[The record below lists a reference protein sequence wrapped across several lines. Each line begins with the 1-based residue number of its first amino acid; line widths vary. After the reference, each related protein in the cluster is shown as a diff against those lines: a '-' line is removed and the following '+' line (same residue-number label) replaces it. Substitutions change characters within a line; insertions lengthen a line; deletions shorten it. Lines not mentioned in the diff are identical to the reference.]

1 MILRRAEVGPGPQL
15 LLISLGVLVCFPAA
29 VDCFVGLPLS
39 TKPARLWP
47 QLLLLADNATVPP
60 IVRRVVPGDQ
70 CDRHCVPGDP
80 PLTCHFRWK
89 LENYATMGSA
99 CWDCRL
105 GNRAHCFHP
114 QCITANGLERGVFA
128 INRRVPGPPIHVCK
142 HDSIVVDVEN
152 QLEGLGSTIH
162 WHGFHQKATP
172 WMDGVPMVTQ
182 CPIPQDTTFRY
193 QFTAVEA
200 GTQFYHSHA
209 GFQKANG
216 HYGMVVVRD
225 PSDLNQAHYDYD
237 LSEHR
242 IIIADWTLDMVEKWV
257 PGIQTDSMR
266 VDSILINGR
275 GRYFNETTGTRA
287 DAPLTVYQV
296 EYGKQYRFRLISSG
310 SQYCPFQ
317 MQIQNH
323 SMLIISTDGGTVQP
337 QHTVDT
343 LVSISGERYDFVLT
357 ANQPPG
363 NYWVR
368 VRGIGFCDQMRVED
382 FAILSYRTPETAI
395 PAAGLTVEQTLAY
408 PTEPM
413 PTYDEP
419 YPDGIVFN
427 HQTAPCYTPNDTYI
441 CAADL
446 EAYEV
451 FRDTGLIDAVPDRTF
466 FLGFHVIEA
475 NNSLLFSDRGTSHY
489 ATVREGFNTIGATNM
504 ISFVPPSFPL
514 LIQPELIVDENAQF
528 CNVSHRPAYCTD
540 DHLCFCTHR
549 MKVKH
554 NDVIEIVLYDT
565 AEVRQKFYHPFHL
578 HGHRFIVT
586 DSGSFPSDILT
597 DQIAYLRNL
606 RTVRRPNAHCPPYKD
621 TQSIPNRGYVR
632 IRFRADNPGFWLV
645 HCHFEWH
652 LADGMG
658 LVLQIGEPD
667 EMLKPPANFP
677 RCGSFEPPVDTG
689 GDAQGTNG
697 TVARNAL

>member
-1 MILRRAEVGPGPQL
+1 
-15 LLISLGVLVCFPAA
+15 
-29 VDCFVGLPLS
+29 
-39 TKPARLWP
+39 
-47 QLLLLADNATVPP
+47 
-60 IVRRVVPGDQ
+60 
-70 CDRHCVPGDP
+70 
-80 PLTCHFRWK
+80 
-89 LENYATMGSA
+89 
-99 CWDCRL
+99 
-105 GNRAHCFHP
+105 
-114 QCITANGLERGVFA
+114 
-128 INRRVPGPPIHVCK
+128 
-142 HDSIVVDVEN
+142 
-152 QLEGLGSTIH
+152 
-162 WHGFHQKATP
+162 
-172 WMDGVPMVTQ
+172 MDGVPMVTQ

-225 PSDLNQAHYDYD
+225 PSDLNQDHYDYD

-257 PGIQTDSMR
+257 PGIQTDSMN

-296 EYGKQYRFRLISSG
+296 EYGKRYRFRLISSG

-317 MQIQNH
+317 LQIQNH

-357 ANQPPG
+357 ANQTPG

-382 FAILSYRTPETAI
+382 FAVLSYRTPETSI
-395 PAAGLTVEQTLAY
+395 PDSGLTVEQTLAY
-408 PTEPM
+408 PKEPM
-413 PTYDEP
+413 PSYDEP

-427 HQTAPCYTPNDTYI
+427 HQSAPCYTPNDTYI

-451 FRDTGLIDAVPDRTF
+451 FRDKALIDVVPDRTF
-466 FLGFHVIEA
+466 YLGFNVIEA
-475 NNSLLFSDRGTSHY
+475 NNSLLFSERGATHF
-489 ATVREGFNTIGATNM
+489 ATVRERFNTIGATNM
-504 ISFVPPSFPL
+504 ISFVSPSFPL

-549 MKVKH
+549 MKVKP

-565 AEVRQKFYHPFHL
+565 AEMRQKFYHPFHL

-586 DSGSFPSDILT
+586 DSGSFPNDIIT

-606 RTVRRPNAHCPPYKD
+606 RTIRRPNAHSPPYKD

-667 EMLKPPANFP
+667 EMLKPPVNFP
-677 RCGSFEPPVDTG
+677 RCGSFQPPVENVETQSNDT
-689 GDAQGTNG
+689 
-697 TVARNAL
+697 VP